1 MWDQWKETGI
11 ILYINKINDY
21 YYLVLQWLLSWLWLL
36 LKEAITQRLF
46 EDVILTAHKH
56 ATLTVEPE
64 VSSYKLIWCQWLI
77 RQLTSLWS
85 VNMITTE
92 QDQAQIIY
100 NSFQF
105 PQRKKHCV
113 FFVGCPICKLIKSPW
128 SNVRASWPR
137 LCVREREREWPTFIN
152 KQS

>member
-1 MWDQWKETGI
+1 MKK
-11 ILYINKINDY
+11 ILYINKINYY
-21 YYLVLQWLLSWLWLL
+21 YYLEFQWLLSWLWLL
-36 LKEAITQRLF
+36 LKETAVTQRLF

-77 RQLTSLWS
+77 RQSTSLS
-85 VNMITTE
+85 VVSKYDYHSTRPSSNHL
-92 QDQAQIIY
+92 Q
-100 NSFQF
+100 QF
-105 PQRKKHCV
+105 PQRKKNSG
-113 FFVGCPICKLIKSPW
+113 FFVGCPICNLIKSPW

-137 LCVREREREWPTFIN
+137 LRERERASEWEWPTSIN